1 MRSPAAD
8 APFTLLRASAFNI
21 LPVAGIESGL
31 FQSPPDEARYVG
43 PLGQSERPL
52 NADTKKSLCSLGN
65 AGNRVVV
72 MNSCKLAEVRLLKCH
87 GQSIRTTLPLTRPNA
102 CSPIHQSSFCC
113 GEDRETTMPPLSRPQ
128 DAP

>member
-8 APFTLLRASAFNI
+8 DPFTLLHASAFN
-21 LPVAGIESGL
+21 LRSVAAIESGL

-102 CSPIHQSSFCC
+102 CSPIHQSNFCS
-113 GEDRETTMPPLSRPQ
+113 GDNRKLP
-128 DAP
+128 